1 MPYFSNEMYKHQKCV
16 YIGKGCFLAESSCFT
31 SSLAY
36 TTNVTS
42 INSIQTEANST
53 NLEWILVVT
62 FVALVIVICAFF
74 NIFQFYR
81 NKHLS
86 EDIEMQ
92 RQIHANTEYD
102 KNVMV
107 KSAELTSS
115 YNTDEEDN
123 PAKKR
128 KIKTNK
134 SKSCSLPPL
143 EQLPVLTTVKQ
154 VLHQSTD
161 TLTLQ
166 RSHRKSLLGSVTSLQ
181 PRSDSPE
188 TVKEGKKISILGE
201 IKYVTSK
208 YLQSL
213 LKNNDDK
220 EGEKKTKEREETQ
233 EREEKSQER
242 EEETQ
247 EREEET
253 Q

>member
-1 MPYFSNEMYKHQKCV
+1 MFDLLLFRRA
-16 YIGKGCFLAESSCFT
+16 IWFLGLF
-31 SSLAY
+31 L
-36 TTNVTS
+36 NDV
-42 INSIQTEANST
+42 
-53 NLEWILVVT
+53 LL
-62 FVALVIVICAFF
+62 FF
-74 NIFQFYR
+74 NYFI
-81 NKHLS
+81 
-86 EDIEMQ
+86 
-92 RQIHANTEYD
+92 TVEYD

-188 TVKEGKKISILGE
+188 TGIVI
-201 IKYVTSK
+201 
-208 YLQSL
+208 
-213 LKNNDDK
+213 
-220 EGEKKTKEREETQ
+220 
-233 EREEKSQER
+233 
-242 EEETQ
+242 
-247 EREEET
+247 
-253 Q
+253 